1 MIGLKL
7 LLTQKYLLGIF
18 GISTI
23 YEVVGTIM
31 DYQMKMLAK
40 ETYPTTEAYTS
51 FLASFGVAVNTVS
64 FSIALLGTSFL
75 LRRFGLRICL
85 LIFPCAVLA
94 VLTSV
99 LVYPVLSVVFGAQV
113 ILKGLSY
120 AINNPSKEMLYIP
133 TGPDVKFKVK
143 SWIDMFGGRSAK
155 AVGAATVN
163 QVKDTLEGLL
173 RYGTLIGYVWVG
185 VWIFIALFVGR
196 TWAALTLEKE
206 ALAAENTKPKSVDDL
221 PTKPSAIT
229 PGAEEEQQQ

>member
-1 MIGLKL
+1 M
-7 LLTQKYLLGIF
+7 
-18 GISTI
+18 
-23 YEVVGTIM
+23 
-31 DYQMKMLAK
+31 
-40 ETYPTTEAYTS
+40 
-51 FLASFGVAVNTVS
+51 
-64 FSIALLGTSFL
+64 
-75 LRRFGLRICL
+75 RRFGLRVCL
-85 LIFPCAVLA
+85 LIFPCAVVL

-99 LVYPVLSVVFGAQV
+99 LIYPVLSVVFAAQV

-173 RYGTLIGYVWVG
+173 TYGTLIGYVWVG
-185 VWIFIALFVGR
+185 LWIFIALFVGR

-206 ALAAENTKPKSVDDL
+206 ALATENKSVEMKGMIDEKQPAD
-221 PTKPSAIT
+221 T
-229 PGAEEEQQQ
+229 PGVEEERQQ